1 MSRPNLV
8 EAARLIA
15 LPSILVNYPR
25 GRVGFKLH
33 KLHQKEAPTAT
44 MHLTQILSY
53 LNSYILRTKHHKQR
67 ISPSL
72 THLLPRVDLPNLLGL
87 VL

>member
-8 EAARLIA
+8 EAAR
-15 LPSILVNYPR
+15 PHCHPFFVNYPR
-25 GRVGFKLH
+25 GRVGFKLR
-33 KLHQKEAPTAT
+33 KLHKKEAPTAT

-53 LNSYILRTKHHKQR
+53 LNSYILRTKHHMQR